1 MGDFVKS
8 LYEKIS
14 VTVDSALLQP
24 NRALAEEDNRSL
36 CNQNSPMRKT
46 QNKKITGRRN
56 ALRLSVLCRDIYKPI
71 IS

>member
-8 LYEKIS
+8 LYEKSS

-46 QNKKITGRRN
+46 QKKNNRKAKCPPVI
-56 ALRLSVLCRDIYKPI
+56 CFM
-71 IS
+71 

>member
-8 LYEKIS
+8 LYEKSS

-36 CNQNSPMRKT
+36 YNQNSPMRKT
-46 QNKKITGRRN
+46 QNKK
-56 ALRLSVLCRDIYKPI
+56 
-71 IS
+71 